1 MGAPA
6 KVAAMADA
14 DVLIFG
20 DTIRSPE
27 LRHEVPVNVMDPFLY
42 VERDGRRIAVVGS
55 LDAGSI
61 AAAAADL
68 EILAPEELGSD
79 ELMESGM
86 HFTEV
91 PVELAARAC
100 DRLGVTRAT
109 VPPDFPV
116 DVADRL
122 RAADIALEL
131 DRKPFTARR
140 RVKTSGELAGIR
152 RAQGAAE
159 AGMAAAAEILREA
172 DAGGNELVHR
182 GETVTSE
189 RIKRAIQL
197 VLQEHECASDAMI
210 VASGAQGA
218 EGHNFGSGPI
228 APGAPVVVDLWPQDR
243 ASGCFADMTRTFVP
257 GGPPSEELTDWHAL
271 SREAYKRALEAIRP
285 GAAVRE
291 VWGMACD
298 VFEAAGHPTQRT
310 KKPGE
315 VLAEGFFF
323 SLGHGVGLQVHE
335 APLVGRSPEALVA
348 GDVLAIEPGTCRLG
362 FGEVRIE
369 DLVLVSDEGPQVL
382 TDFPYDLEP

>member
-109 VPPDFPV
+109 VPP
-116 DVADRL
+116 
-122 RAADIALEL
+122 
-131 DRKPFTARR
+131 
-140 RVKTSGELAGIR
+140 
-152 RAQGAAE
+152 
-159 AGMAAAAEILREA
+159 
-172 DAGGNELVHR
+172 
-182 GETVTSE
+182 
-189 RIKRAIQL
+189 
-197 VLQEHECASDAMI
+197 
-210 VASGAQGA
+210 
-218 EGHNFGSGPI
+218 
-228 APGAPVVVDLWPQDR
+228 
-243 ASGCFADMTRTFVP
+243 
-257 GGPPSEELTDWHAL
+257 
-271 SREAYKRALEAIRP
+271 
-285 GAAVRE
+285 
-291 VWGMACD
+291 
-298 VFEAAGHPTQRT
+298 
-310 KKPGE
+310 
-315 VLAEGFFF
+315 
-323 SLGHGVGLQVHE
+323 
-335 APLVGRSPEALVA
+335 
-348 GDVLAIEPGTCRLG
+348 
-362 FGEVRIE
+362 
-369 DLVLVSDEGPQVL
+369 
-382 TDFPYDLEP
+382 